1 MKQFLSLLAAAALG
15 GILGGGLVYH
25 QIAAIAAPTPV
36 ELMEQA
42 PTSARLVSL
51 PAVTDLPSQLAAPTF
66 DFSEAAHLVT
76 PAVVH
81 IQASVT
87 SEGKEGIKAMF
98 DRNSPLQGGGEG
110 SGVIYTS
117 NGYVLTNHHVIEGT
131 NKVEVTLNNNSKY
144 AAEIVGYDEK
154 TDIAVLKI
162 EGENFPYLEL
172 ADSDL
177 AEIGQWVLAVGNPLD
192 LNSTVTAGIISAKG
206 RSIELIPGRD
216 AIESFIQTDA
226 AVNPGNSGGPL
237 VDAEGRLL
245 GINTAIA
252 TRTGLFQGYS
262 FAIPINLVQRIAD
275 DIIETGSFRRV
286 FLGVDI
292 YSLDAESA
300 ANLGV
305 NINQGVVIEAVQSG
319 SSAAQGSL
327 QAGDIVVEINGRT
340 VRSLPDLTEI
350 IGRSRIGD
358 VLEIK
363 VYRDQAYLD
372 LAIEMLESV
381 DK

>member
-15 GILGGGLVYH
+15 GILGGGLVYY
-25 QIAAIAAPTPV
+25 QIAAVAAPVPLV
-36 ELMEQA
+36 EQTSA
-42 PTSARLVSL
+42 PARLVSWPSASEL
-51 PAVTDLPSQLAAPTF
+51 PAQLATPTF

-76 PAVVH
+76 AAVVH

-162 EGENFPYLEL
+162 EGDNFPYLEL

-262 FAIPINLVQRIAD
+262 FAIPINLVKRIAD

-305 NINQGVVIEAVQSG
+305 DINQGVVIEAVQSG
-319 SSAAQGSL
+319 SSAAQGNL

-372 LAIEMLESV
+372 LDIEMLESE